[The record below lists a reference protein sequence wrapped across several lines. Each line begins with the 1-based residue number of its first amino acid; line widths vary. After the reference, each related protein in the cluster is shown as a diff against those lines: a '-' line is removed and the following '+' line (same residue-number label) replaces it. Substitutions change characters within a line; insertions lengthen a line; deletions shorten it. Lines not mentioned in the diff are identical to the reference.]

1 MLSCHERDDEM
12 EELRKDLL
20 IRVLKILII
29 IFILFALWQIFSSDA
44 GKSVANYL
52 ESVTKIRG

>member
-1 MLSCHERDDEM
+1 M

-29 IFILFALWQIFSSDA
+29 IAILFALWQVFSSDA

-52 ESVTKIRG
+52 EYVTKIRG